1 MSLMKFVGPLSRETK
16 DFMAVVGWWLLALA
30 CFGVLGLVVLG

>member
-1 MSLMKFVGPLSRETK
+1 MRFVGPLSREAK

-30 CFGVLGLVVLG
+30 CFGALALAVLG